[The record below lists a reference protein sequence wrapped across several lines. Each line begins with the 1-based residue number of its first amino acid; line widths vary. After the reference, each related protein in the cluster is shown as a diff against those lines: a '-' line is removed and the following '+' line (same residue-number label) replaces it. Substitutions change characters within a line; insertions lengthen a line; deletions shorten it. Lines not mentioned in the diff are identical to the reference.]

1 MSDDLYARMQAAAN
15 EAIKSATPP
24 EADEAPVEEPATE
37 APAEEPAPD
46 GAEAP
51 PDTEPVEAE
60 ASEAEDEEET
70 DAPEA
75 DIAAEILQ
83 VRQAAERR
91 VRAAE
96 AKVRDLEAKLAKSD
110 EKVHHTQKQVIDDL
124 FKKLRRAP
132 ARTFKEFGY
141 EFQDLIDAGMR
152 EGQFHEGP
160 FSEIDEVREEI
171 KALREERERM
181 RQEAEERQAQSQLAE
196 ARTSFLR
203 QVSKDKF
210 PTLFSLFEDDVD
222 SLWQEAISVAEAHES
237 QHGEQPEDLAV
248 IQYLEA
254 KYKKKLAKMGVSHAA
269 TPAASPAPMK
279 KGSPKTIS
287 TKAASETRTAGK
299 PFGQLNADE
308 QKAALLA
315 AVKKATSQA
324 TN

>member
-1 MSDDLYARMQAAAN
+1 MSDDLYARMQAAAT
-15 EAIKSATPP
+15 EAIKAATPP
-24 EADEAPVEEPATE
+24 ETEEAPIEEPA
-37 APAEEPAPD
+37 APAEETQ
-46 GAEAP
+46 GEGLEAP

-60 ASEAEDEEET
+60 AAEAEDGEEEE
-70 DAPEA
+70 AEEPEA
-75 DIAAEILQ
+75 DVAAEILQ

-96 AKVRDLEAKLAKSD
+96 AKVRELEAKLSKAD

-181 RQEAEERQAQSQLAE
+181 RQEAEERQAHAQLAE

-210 PTLFSLFEDDVD
+210 PTLFNLFEDDVE

-248 IQYLEA
+248 IQYLEG

-269 TPAASPAPMK
+269 PPAASPAPVK

-299 PFGQLNADE
+299 PFGQLDAE
-308 QKAALLA
+308 QQKAALLA
-315 AVKKATSQA
+315 AVKKATSHA
-324 TN
+324 SN